1 MSKHVTQNH
10 RKKVEENNVMTY
22 DHSFHHHFLFD
33 LDSKFAS
40 NIQIVVFGDSTS
52 SIA

>member
-1 MSKHVTQNH
+1 MSKHVTENH
-10 RKKVEENNVMTY
+10 RKKVEEKMTY
-22 DHSFHHHFLFD
+22 NHSFHHHFLFD
-33 LDSKFAS
+33 LHSKFAT